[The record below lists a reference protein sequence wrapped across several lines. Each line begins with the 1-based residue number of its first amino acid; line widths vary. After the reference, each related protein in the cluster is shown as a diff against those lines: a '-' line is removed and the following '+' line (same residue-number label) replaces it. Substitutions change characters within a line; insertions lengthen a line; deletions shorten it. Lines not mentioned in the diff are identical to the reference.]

1 MRHVLAIAG
10 SLRRG
15 SFNRSLL
22 RAAAELAPPRL
33 AVAVEDD
40 LASVPLFDEDLE
52 SATAGGPGSV
62 ARLRAK
68 VASADGLLIATP
80 EYNQSIPGV
89 LKNAIDWLSRDAAG
103 EVLAGK
109 PVAIVG
115 ASSGPWGTRLSQAA
129 LRQVLYATGSPV
141 LPGPAL
147 YLRDARR
154 LFDDAG
160 RLTDASTRERLA
172 AVLAAFD
179 RWMDRLATGGARA

>member
-1 MRHVLAIAG
+1 MRHVLAVAG
-10 SLRRG
+10 SLRRD

-22 RAAAELAPPRL
+22 RAAAELAPPGMT
-33 AVAVEDD
+33 VAVEED

-52 SATAGGPGSV
+52 STAAGGPGPV

-147 YLRDARR
+147 YLREARR

-179 RWMDRLATGGARA
+179 RWMDRLAGD